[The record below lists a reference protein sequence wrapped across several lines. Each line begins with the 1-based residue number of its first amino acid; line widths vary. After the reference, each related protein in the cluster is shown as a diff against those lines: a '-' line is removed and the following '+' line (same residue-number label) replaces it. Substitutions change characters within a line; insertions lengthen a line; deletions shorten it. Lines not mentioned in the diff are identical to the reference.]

1 MGTEFWPDMAEEEHF
16 EFCLLYLSVVSKQ
29 PLLNAFCDREVIR
42 YLALGAKITI

>member
-1 MGTEFWPDMAEEEHF
+1 MFSYSSHNE
-16 EFCLLYLSVVSKQ
+16 LYLSVVSKQ